1 MVMVSFVIIIS
12 EFLFRRKQGIVHSP
26 LPQRHLPAQTL
37 GRAFNMFQELPVD
50 EENTMDSHIPYF
62 HKGHRELKER
72 LCQLEKIVDLSP
84 LNIAD
89 FELRIV
95 VIFAIPVKTIPQFSS
110 SAKH

>member
-1 MVMVSFVIIIS
+1 
-12 EFLFRRKQGIVHSP
+12 
-26 LPQRHLPAQTL
+26 
-37 GRAFNMFQELPVD
+37 MFQELPID
-50 EENTMDSHIPYF
+50 EENTMDSHIPCF
-62 HKGHRELKER
+62 HKGHHELKER

-95 VIFAIPVKTIPQFSS
+95 MIFAIPVKTIPQFSS

>member
-1 MVMVSFVIIIS
+1 
-12 EFLFRRKQGIVHSP
+12 
-26 LPQRHLPAQTL
+26 
-37 GRAFNMFQELPVD
+37 MFQELPID
-50 EENTMDSHIPYF
+50 KENTIDSHIPCF

-72 LCQLEKIVDLSP
+72 LYQLEKIVNLSP

-95 VIFAIPVKTIPQFSS
+95 MIFAKLVKTIPQFSS